1 MNRPLKY
8 YNFTWD
14 AIGHWAT
21 VRPGADAL
29 LCVGAEQHS
38 SETRLTFR
46 ELFQKTCQAA
56 NFLNACQIGKGD
68 RVVIMLP
75 RINEWWILMLAM
87 ELVGAVPVPAT
98 QLLTQGDLEFRV
110 KSCDPKALITDK
122 EGSEK
127 TAFFDGIKIQ
137 VQEALPGWISF
148 KEGMQK
154 ARDQFSYVPTLADDP
169 AILYFTSATNGQPKM
184 VIHSHASY
192 AWSHRLTGGLW
203 LDLRPDDLHWN
214 ISDLGWGKAAWSS
227 LYGPWQMGATVFAMN
242 FKKFQPVRI
251 LDTFSQYGITTFCAP
266 PTALRLLMKE
276 DIGKY
281 QFPTLRHCV
290 SAGEPLTHEVVSNWK
305 AGTGLDIYEGYGQTE
320 TVIQIA
326 NARSRHHELRV
337 GSMGK
342 AMPGYDIHILNEN
355 QELVKDGEEGEIA
368 IRVDQERPVGLF
380 TEYWGQPELTRNAFK
395 RGWYLTGDRAV
406 RDSDG
411 YFWFTGRGDDIIK
424 SSDYRIGPA
433 EVESTLL
440 KHPAVLEAAVVGKPD
455 ATRCQL
461 VKAFVV
467 LHDGYANV
475 DNEELTIDIQKHCRA
490 MSASY
495 KLPREIEFVSELPK
509 TTSGKVRRVELRE
522 LEKHRAAVASQKQ
535 CRQECQTP
543 LSS

>member
-1 MNRPLKY
+1 MNRPEKY

-14 AIGHWAT
+14 TIGHWAA

-29 LCVGAEQHS
+29 LCVGAEQPV

-46 ELFQKTCQAA
+46 ELFRKACQAA
-56 NFLNACQIGKGD
+56 NFLNACQVVKGD

-75 RINEWWILMLAM
+75 RISEWWIFILAL

-98 QLLTQGDLEFRV
+98 QLLTRGDLEFRV
-110 KSCDPKALITDK
+110 KSCKPKALITDK

-127 TAFFDGIKIQ
+127 ASFFDGVKIQ
-137 VQEALPGWISF
+137 VEEALPGWICF
-148 KEGMQK
+148 KEEVKK
-154 ARDQFSYVPTLADDP
+154 ARDQYSYVPTLADDP
-169 AILYFTSATNGQPKM
+169 SILYFTSATNGQPKM
-184 VIHSHASY
+184 VVHSHCSY

-203 LDLRPDDLHWN
+203 LDLRPEDLHWN

-227 LYGPWQMGATVFAMN
+227 LFGPWQMGATVFAMN

-251 LDTFSQYGITTFCAP
+251 LETFSQYKISTFCAP

-276 DIGKY
+276 DVRKY
-281 QFPTLRHCV
+281 KFPCLRHCV

-305 AGTGLDIYEGYGQTE
+305 TGTGLNIYEGYGQTE

-326 NARSRHHELRV
+326 NVRSRYHELRV

-342 AMPGYDIHILNEN
+342 AMPGYDIHIVDDN
-355 QELVKDGEEGEIA
+355 QQPVKDGEEGEIA

-380 TEYWGQPELTRNAFK
+380 TEYWGQPEMTRNAFK
-395 RGWYLTGDRAV
+395 NGWYLTGDRAIC
-406 RDSDG
+406 DPEG
-411 YFWFTGRGDDIIK
+411 YFWFTGRADDIIK
-424 SSDYRIGPA
+424 SSDYRIGPT

-467 LHDGYANV
+467 LHDGYANSS
-475 DNEELTIDIQKHCRA
+475 ELAKDIQKHCRA
-490 MSASY
+490 LSASY
-495 KLPREIEFVSELPK
+495 KLPREIEFVAELPK
-509 TTSGKVRRVELRE
+509 TTTGKVRRVELRE
-522 LEKHRAAVASQKQ
+522 LEKHRAAVTREMQ
-535 CRQECQTP
+535 CLQETQSP
-543 LSS
+543 SSS